1 VPIAPFTIVNM
12 VAGASGISFSHYI
25 IGTAF
30 GLLPGLVMLSAVGSQ
45 IVDIISNPSPGGVLL
60 VAAGIVVWVAFVLG
74 AQALVMRQ
82 RGGKP

>member
-1 VPIAPFTIVNM
+1 
-12 VAGASGISFSHYI
+12 
-25 IGTAF
+25 
-30 GLLPGLVMLSAVGSQ
+30 MLSAVGSQ